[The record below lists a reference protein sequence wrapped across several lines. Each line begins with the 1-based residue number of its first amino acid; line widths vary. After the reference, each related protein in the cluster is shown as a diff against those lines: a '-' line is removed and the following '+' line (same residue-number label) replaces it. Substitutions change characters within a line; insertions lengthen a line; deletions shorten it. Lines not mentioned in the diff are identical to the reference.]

1 LILFNFNVD
10 NFCWN
15 CFCRRTVPTG
25 YGQHSFGSSLLA
37 CSLVLLVF
45 LGGVQLK
52 PKPATFP
59 VDDIAMMMMK
69 PPNHHNSNLMASMY
83 GGVITPLAL
92 VHQQIRQQNH
102 QQQMGGPLVQLR
114 PVGRSNSGG
123 SGSRDRQSP
132 MQHDPLH
139 PARFHPLS
147 EEILVPPLIPPP
159 PLPPTTPFLVSQRIL
174 TCNSCSN
181 NNNNNS
187 QSSFPTLSNPI
198 HLFLDTAALRLA
210 ATATSITHN
219 KYNNN
224 KRRHCRNNK
233 CKISVLFQ
241 VVRKR
246 KVDHL
251 CCGWVSRSGQ

>member
-1 LILFNFNVD
+1 
-10 NFCWN
+10 
-15 CFCRRTVPTG
+15 
-25 YGQHSFGSSLLA
+25 
-37 CSLVLLVF
+37 
-45 LGGVQLK
+45 
-52 PKPATFP
+52 
-59 VDDIAMMMMK
+59 
-69 PPNHHNSNLMASMY
+69 MASMY

-123 SGSRDRQSP
+123 SGSRDRRSP

-139 PARFHPLS
+139 PRFHPLS
-147 EEILVPPLIPPP
+147 EEIIAPPLIPPP
-159 PLPPTTPFLVSQRIL
+159 ALTSFTTQFLVSQRIL
-174 TCNSCSN
+174 TCNSCS
-181 NNNNNS
+181 NNNNS

-210 ATATSITHN
+210 ATAASITHN

-233 CKISVLFQ
+233 CRISVLFQ
-241 VVRKR
+241 VVLKR
-246 KVDHL
+246 KADHL
-251 CCGWVSRSGQ
+251 WAWVSRSGQ